1 MMIDT
6 PFSISPN
13 PLTLY
18 LTASL
23 EAVLFKSRFTI
34 DKRQGLTCILG
45 DVGLGKSTVVRYLH
59 AEYDSRE
66 DVISLFVP
74 TPSYTSEFAMMQALC
89 ADVGLPARRSILA
102 QQADFQ
108 EWLVMQYQNDLNIVL
123 FIDEAQRLTSKMLEV
138 VRALLNYETSEH
150 KLIQIVLAGQL
161 ELRDRLKSDK
171 QKALFSRLIAPSVLS
186 PLTLEDMRA
195 MLEYRTKRAKVNFP
209 FSANALEQLYLVTSG
224 VPRSVLRLAGFAYEM
239 MQQFGIEQIDAEL
252 IKQSAQEMTLE
263 DVE

>member
-1 MMIDT
+1 MSDT

-23 EAVLFKSRFTI
+23 EAVLFKVRFTV

-59 AEYDSRE
+59 AEYDARE
-66 DVISLFVP
+66 DVISMFVP
-74 TPSYTSEFAMMQALC
+74 TPSYTSEFAMMQSLC
-89 ADVGLPARRSILA
+89 AEVGLPARRSILA

-108 EWLVMQYQNDLNIVL
+108 EWLVMQYSNNFNVVL

-161 ELRDRLKSDK
+161 ELRDRLRSEK

-186 PLTLEDMRA
+186 PLTLADMTA
-195 MLEYRTKRAKVNFP
+195 MLEYRAKRAKIKLP
-209 FSANALEQLYLVTSG
+209 FSDPALERLYLVTDG

-239 MQQFGIEQIDAEL
+239 MTKFSFSEVDGEL
-252 IKQSAQEMTLE
+252 IDQASQEVSLSE
-263 DVE
+263 